1 MKPEKPWYVWTR
13 LNLPVVQIYNNIQLL
28 QILRQKLCPK
38 RELKLNVEEA
48 KQVKVK
54 ELKSVA
60 MSQQTRK
67 VSCGIWKF

>member
-1 MKPEKPWYVWTR
+1 MR

-38 RELKLNVEEA
+38 RQLKLNVEEA

-54 ELKSVA
+54 ELKSVV

-67 VSCGIWKF
+67 VSCGI